1 MDRTALVPLGN
12 QVVVIGLDGQLRVLA
27 EGQQPL
33 PGEVIVAMTDAAPQ
47 DLKIQLAQE
56 QGLKDIS
63 DDVAQIISAIEQ
75 GQDPSA
81 TDEELA
87 PAAGENSGSSLQN
100 SATIVRDGTEVL
112 ASTNFETIGLESL
125 GLSETQALT
134 LNDFFTTGIETS
146 GDGSSKPL
154 TNSPVTL
161 SAVEEDSDPITITT
175 EELLSNVNIDD
186 ADTLVITNVTIESG
200 NGTLIDNSDGSWT
213 YIPEADDDTEVS
225 FSYDIIDN
233 DGGVIN
239 GTANLDI
246 TPVNDAPIAT
256 NDAIQTDED
265 SQVVIDVLANDS
277 DIEGDDL
284 IITSASVPEEQGIVE
299 IINGKLV
306 FTPAENFNGNATIS
320 YTISDGELEDEAQV
334 SVTVNSVNDAP
345 IASNDTTITEEDSSV
360 TIDVLPNDTDI
371 DGDTLS
377 IESASVPE
385 AQGTV
390 EIVDGKLVF
399 TPAENFHGDAE
410 ITYTITD
417 GALTDQA
424 TVNVTVNA
432 VNDTPVVESNIAD
445 QTLAEDFT
453 PYSIDLNTAFSD
465 VDNVDG
471 ELTFSVSG
479 NSNIQ
484 VAIVNGI
491 ATFTPTADWNGSEAL
506 TFTATDPSGESVSQT
521 VNFTVAPVADIVAD
535 KATVVEDTPTIIK
548 VLDNDTFEGD
558 DKVVSL
564 DTDNGPANGTVSVN
578 PDGSVT
584 YTPNDNF
591 HGTDSFTYIV
601 TSGGVSES
609 TTVNVDVTPVN
620 DAPVAKDD
628 TATTQEDTA
637 VTIDVLPNDTDID
650 GDTLSIQSASVP
662 EAQGTVEI
670 VDGKLVFT
678 PAENFHGDAEIT
690 YTITDGA
697 LTDQATVNVT
707 VNAVNDTPVVESNI
721 ADQTLAED
729 FTPYSI
735 DLNTAFSD
743 VDNVDG
749 DLTFSVSGNSNIQVA
764 IVNGI
769 ATFTPTADWN
779 GSEALTFTATDPG
792 GESVSQTVNF
802 TVAPV
807 ADIVADS
814 ATVVEDTPTIIKVL
828 GNDTFEGNDKVVS
841 LDSNNGPANGTVS
854 VNPDGSVTYTPND
867 NFHGTDS
874 FTYIVTSGG
883 VSESTTVN
891 VDVTPV
897 NDAPVATND
906 NAVTDEDTPVT
917 IDVLPN
923 DTDIDGDTLS
933 IQSASVP
940 EAQGTVEIVDG
951 KLVFTPAENFHGDA
965 EITYTVTDGSLTD
978 QATVNVTV
986 NAVNDTPVVES
997 NIADQTLAEDFTPYS
1012 IDLNT
1017 AFSDVDNVDGE
1028 LTFSVSGNSN
1038 IQVAIVNGIATF
1050 TPTADWNGSEA
1061 LTFTATDPSG
1071 ESVRQT
1077 VNFTVAPVADIV
1089 ADKATVV
1096 EDTPTIIKVLDNDTF
1111 EGDDKVV
1118 SLDTNNGPA
1127 NGTVSVNP
1135 DGSVTYT
1142 PNDNFHGT
1150 DSFTYIVTSGGVS
1163 ESTTV
1168 NVDVTPVND
1177 APVATNDNAVTD
1189 EDTPVTIDVLPN
1201 DTDIDGD
1208 TLSIQSA
1215 SVPEAQGTVEIVD
1228 GKLVFTPAENFH
1240 GDAEITYTITD
1251 GALTDQATVNVTV
1264 NAVNDTP
1271 VVESNIADQTLAE
1284 DFTPYSID
1292 LNTAFSDVDN
1302 VDGELTFSVS
1312 GNSNIQVAIVNGI
1325 ATFTPTADWNGSE
1338 ALTFTATDPS
1348 GESVSQTV
1356 NFTVAPVADIES
1368 DRATVVED
1376 TPTIIKVL
1384 GNDTFEGDDKVV
1396 SLDTNNGPAN
1406 GTVSVNPDGSVTY
1419 TPNDNYHG
1427 ADSFTYIVTSG
1438 GVSESTTVNVD
1449 VTPVNDAP
1457 VAKDDTAVTDEDTP
1471 VTIDVLPNDTD
1482 IDGDKLSIDSA
1493 SVPSEQGTVEI
1504 VDGKLVFTP
1513 AENFHGDA
1521 EITYTVTDGALTDQA
1536 TVNVT
1541 VNAVNDTPVVESSI
1555 ADQTLAE
1562 DFTPYS
1568 IDLNTAFSDVDNV
1581 DGELTFSVSGNS
1593 NIQVAIV
1600 NGIATFTPTADWNGS
1615 EALTFTATDLSGE
1628 SVSQTVNFTVAP
1640 VADIVA
1646 DKATVV
1652 EDTPTIIKVLEN
1664 DTFEGDDKVV
1674 SLDTNNGPANGT
1686 VSVNP
1691 DGSVTYKPNDNYH
1704 GTDSFTYIVTSG
1716 GVSESTTVNVDVT
1729 PVNDA
1734 PVATNDTATTQED
1747 TAVTIDVLPN
1757 DTDIDGDTLRI
1768 DSASV
1773 PSDQGSV
1780 EIIDGKLVFTP
1791 AENFHGDAEITY
1803 TITDGALTDQAT
1815 VNVTVN
1821 AVNDTPVVESS
1832 IAGQTLAED
1841 FTPYSIDLN
1850 TAFSDVDNV
1859 DGELSFSVSGNSNIQ
1874 VAIVNGIATFTPTA
1888 DWNGSEA
1895 LTFTAT
1901 DPSGESVSQTVNF
1914 IVAPVADIVA
1924 DKATVVEDTPTI
1936 IKVLENDTF
1945 EGDDK
1950 VVSLDTNHGPANGTV
1965 SVNPDGSV
1973 TYTPNDNYHGAD
1985 SFTYI
1990 VTSGGVSESTTVN
2003 VDVTPVNDAP
2013 VANDDA
2019 ATTQEDTAVTIDVLP
2034 NDTDIDGDT
2043 LRIDS
2048 ASVPSDQGTVEIVDG
2063 KLVFTPAENF
2073 HGDAEITY
2081 TVTDGSLTDQAT
2093 VNVTVNAVND
2103 TPVVESNIA
2112 DQTLAEDF
2120 TPYSIDLNTAFSDVD
2135 NVDGEL
2141 SFSVSG
2147 NSNVLVSIEN
2157 GIATISPTADWN
2169 GSEILTFTATDPSG
2183 ESVSQTVNFTV
2194 APVADIVA
2202 DNATVVEDTPTII
2215 KVLGNDTFEGDDK
2228 VVSIDTNNGPANGT
2242 VSVNPDGSVTYTPND
2257 NYHGTDSF
2265 TYIVTSGGVS
2275 ESTTV
2280 NVDVTPVNDA
2290 PVATND
2296 NAVTDEDTPVTIDVL
2311 PNDTD
2316 IDGDTL
2322 SIQSASVPSEQ
2333 GTVEIVDGKLVF
2345 TPAENFHGD
2354 AEITYTITDGALTDQ
2369 ATVNVTVNAVN
2380 DTPVVESN
2388 IADQTLAEDFTP
2400 YSIDLN
2406 TAFSDV
2412 DNADGELTFSV
2423 SGNSNIQVAIVNG
2436 IATFTPTADWNGSE
2450 TLTFTA
2456 TDPSGESV
2464 SQTVNF
2470 TVAPVADIVAD
2481 KATVVEDTPTII
2493 KVLGNDT
2500 FEGNDK
2506 VVSLDSNNGPANG
2519 TVSVNPD
2526 GSVTYTPN
2534 DNYHGA
2540 DSFTYIVTSGGVSES
2555 TTVNVD
2561 VTPVNDAPVATNDNA
2576 VTDEDTPVTI
2586 DVLPNDTD
2594 IDGDTLS
2601 IQSASVPSD
2610 QGKVEIIDGKLVF
2623 TPAENFHGDA
2633 EITYTVTDGALTDQ
2647 ATVNVTVNAVN
2658 DTPVVESNLADQ
2670 TLAEDFTP
2678 YSIDLNT
2685 AFSDV
2690 DNVDGELS
2698 FSGSGNSNIQVA
2710 IVNGIATFTPT
2721 ADWNGSEALTF
2732 TATDPSGES
2741 VSQTVNFT
2749 VAPVADIVA
2758 DNATVVEDTPTI
2770 IKVLDND
2777 TFEGDDKVVSLDTNN
2792 GPANG
2797 TVSVNPDGSVT
2808 YTPNDNYYGTDSF
2821 TYIVTSGGVSESTTV
2836 NVDVTPVNDA
2846 PVANDDIAVTDED
2859 TPVTIDV
2866 LPNDTDIDGDTL
2878 SIQSASVPSDQGTV
2892 EIVDGKLVFT
2902 PAENF
2907 HGDAEITYTVT
2918 DGALTDQAT
2927 VNVTVNAVNDTP
2939 VVESNIADQTLAED
2953 FTPYSIDLNTAFS
2966 DVDNVDGDLT
2976 FSVSG
2981 NSNIQV
2987 AIVNGIATFTPTAD
3001 WNGSEAL
3008 TFTVTDPSGES
3019 VSQTVN
3025 FTVAPVADIVADKAT
3040 VMEDTPTIIK
3050 VLGNDT
3056 FEGDDKVVSLDTNNG
3071 PANGTVSVNPDGS
3084 VTYTPNDNY
3093 HGTDSFTYI
3102 VTSGGVSESTTV
3114 NVDVTPVN
3122 DAPVAKDDTAITDE
3136 DTPVTI
3142 DVLPNDTDIDGD
3154 KLSIESA
3161 SVPEAQGTVEIVDG
3175 KLVFTPAENFH
3186 GDAEITYTVTDG
3198 SLTDQATVNVTVN
3211 AVNDTPVV
3219 ESSLADQTLAEDFT
3233 PYSIDLNTAFSDV
3246 DNADGELTFSV
3257 SGNSNIQVAIVNGIA
3272 TITPT
3277 ADWNGSEALTFTATD
3292 PSGESVSQTVN
3303 FTVAPVADIVADN
3316 ATVVEDTPTII
3327 KVLEND
3333 TFEGDDKVVSLD
3345 TNNGPAN
3352 GTVSVNPDGSVTYT
3366 PNDNYHGTDSFTYIV
3381 TSGGVSESTTVNVDV
3396 TPVNDAPVAKDD
3408 TAVTDEDTPVTIDVL
3423 PNDTDIDGDTLSIQS
3438 ASVPSD
3444 QGTVE
3449 IVDGKLVFTPAENFH
3464 GDAEITYT
3472 VTDGALTD
3480 QAKVAVTV
3488 NPVNDAPTIKVDA
3501 VESITEDAVST
3512 DTVVA
3517 TLEVADTDTPEEQL
3531 TVSLENNS
3539 NGYFALVGDEV
3550 KLTQAGVDA
3559 VNNDELNLKDLT
3571 ISASVSDGV
3580 NPTVSDSDSL
3590 IVNRVNDAP
3599 TVDNVIS
3606 DQVLAEDFTIYT
3618 IDLNDAFKDSDSALN
3633 FSVSGNSN
3641 VLVSIENGIATISP
3655 TADWNGSE
3663 ALTFTA
3669 TDPSGESVSQTVNF
3683 TVAPVADIVA
3693 DKATVVEDT
3702 PTIIKVLGNDTFEGD
3717 DKVVSIDINNGPA
3730 NGTVSVNPDG
3740 SVTYTPNDNY
3750 HGTDSFTYIVTSGGV
3765 SESTTVNVDV
3775 TPVNDAPVATN
3786 DTAITDEDTPVTIDV
3801 LPNDTD
3807 IDGDTLSIQSASVP
3821 SDQGTVEIVDGK
3833 LVFTPAENF
3842 HGDAEIT
3849 YTVTDGS
3856 LTDQAT
3862 VNVTVNAVNDTPVVE
3877 SNIADQTLA
3886 EDFTPYS
3893 IDLNTAFS
3901 DVDNVDGELSFSV
3914 SGNNNV
3920 LVSIEN
3926 GIATISPTADW
3937 NGSEALAFTATDPSG
3952 ESVSQTVNFT
3962 VAPVADIV
3970 ADNATVV
3977 EDTPTIIKVL
3987 GNDTFEGDDKVV
3999 SLDTNNGPANGTV
4012 SVNLDG
4018 SVTYTP
4024 NDNYHGTDSFTY
4036 IVTSGGVSESTTV
4049 NVDVTPVNDAPVAT
4063 NDNAVTDEDTPVT
4076 IDVLPNDTD
4085 IDGDEL
4091 SIQSASVPSDQG
4103 TVEIVDGK
4111 LVFTPAENFH
4121 GDAEITYTITD
4132 GALTDQATVNV
4143 TVNAVND
4150 APVVESSIADQAL
4163 AEDFTPYSI
4172 DLNTAF
4178 SDVDNVDGEL
4188 SFSVSGNSNIQVA
4201 IVNGIA
4207 TFTPTAD
4214 WNGSEA
4220 LTFTATDP
4228 SGESVSQTVNFTVA
4242 PVADIVTDKATVV
4255 EDTPTIIKVLGNDTF
4270 EGDDKVVSL
4279 DTNNGPANGTVSV
4292 NLDGSVTYTPNDNY
4306 HGTDSFTYIVTSGGV
4321 SESTTVN
4328 VDVTPVNDAPVATND
4343 NAVTDEDTPVTI
4355 DVLPNDTDIDGDTLS
4370 IQSASV
4376 PETQGTVEIVDG
4388 KLVFTPAENFHGDAE
4403 ITYTVTDG
4411 ALTDQAT
4418 VNVTVNAVNDTP
4430 VVESNLADQTLA
4442 EDFTPYTID
4451 LNTAF
4456 SDVDNV
4462 DGELTFSVS
4471 GNSNVLV
4478 SIENG
4483 IATISPTADWNGS
4496 EALTFTATDPSG
4508 ESVSQT
4514 VNFTVAPVADIV
4526 ADNATVVEDT
4536 PTIIKVLGNDTFE
4549 GNDKVVSLDSN
4560 NGPANGTVSVNPDGS
4575 VTYTPNDNYHGTDSF
4590 TYIVT
4595 SGGVSESTTVNVD
4608 VTPVNDAPVAND
4620 DTAITDE
4627 DTPVTIDVLPN
4638 DTDIDGD
4645 KLSIQSASVPSDQGT
4660 VEIVDGK
4667 LVFTPAENFHG
4678 DAEITYTVTDGAL
4691 TDQATVNVT
4700 VNAVNDTP
4708 VVESSIADQT
4718 LAEDFTPYTIDL
4730 NTAFSDVDNAD
4741 GELTFSVSGN
4751 SNIQVA
4757 VVNGIATFTPTADW
4771 NGSEALT
4778 FTATD
4783 PSGES
4788 VSQTVN
4794 FTVTP
4799 VADIVAD
4806 KATVVEDTPTIIK
4819 VLDNDT
4825 FEGDDK
4831 VVSLDTNNGPANGT
4845 VSVNPDGS
4853 VTYTPND
4860 NYHGTDSFTY
4870 IVTSGGVSE
4879 STTVNVDVTPVNDK
4893 PDSEDFTHVTDK
4905 PVTQVVFDTDTKPL
4919 GDGDSQDHIA
4929 DVEDDLKGNDLHVR
4943 ITELPTS
4950 GTLFF
4955 KDSDGELHEIKEV
4968 SDTLYDKDSL
4978 YYEADNVGFLLG
4990 IKDRPNTPNG
5000 SESTTDFNNWGLSED
5015 GGSSHSRTEHLANGA
5030 SITISS
5036 DSGELAQYNRQVSH
5050 IGNGIADNDGQGI
5063 EKGETITIDLSNNP
5077 VGSVNLGL
5085 DGLGGLFDYGDDNAA
5100 LITVTYLDSNNVQ
5113 QTQTFEF
5120 LKPEGNFMLF
5130 QETSVGYGKD
5140 LALPEGSVITQL
5152 DFSTKNEGNWEL
5164 RYVEGV
5170 PAEDSFGYVAVDSEN
5185 GVSDPSTVNIVNE
5198 MLDGNIA
5205 ENGPSLSVVGD
5216 SVTEGDN
5223 VTFSVVLNETTSTAV
5238 KYQVDM
5244 LAQGSSVDKN
5254 DVNLSN
5260 ATYTNG
5266 VVFLGGYLIVPAG
5279 ISSFEI
5285 SIPTI
5290 DDLVVESSETIV
5302 LEIGGETG
5310 TATVL
5315 DNDSTKLSVV
5325 DAGDVIEGTDAIFTV
5340 LLSNPV
5346 QEAVVVNLK
5355 STTND
5360 SYTAE
5365 DVDLGTMVVTYVDTH
5380 GQTQTLDMAPNGDVT
5395 IPPGVAEI
5403 KVAVPTKLD
5412 NVHEGDESF
5421 GLTVT
5426 EIGSVTSNGIATG
5439 NANIVDSD
5447 PAPLVSISADQ
5458 NSVNEGETAGFTLT
5472 LDKVADESV
5481 TVHVEYSGVAQDGKD
5496 FVGVLSVEVPA
5507 GQSSA
5512 ALDLLTVTD
5521 GIYEG
5526 TESFTVTIKEVDGA
5540 DASIASNNSAS
5551 VVIVDAQ
5558 SAPKVTISSDQSSVD
5573 EGSDAKFIV
5582 NIDQKA
5588 DEDVLVTFTIGGNVD
5603 DKDYIAPSTYTVTIP
5618 AGKTSAPI
5626 DIKTLD
5632 DGIYEDLE
5640 NLTVTLI
5647 DTVGADS
5654 TLASDS
5660 NEATVSII
5668 DAQHAPEFISGGDSA
5683 GDKPN
5688 DDVYD
5693 FGSVN
5698 ENTVSGAVI
5707 GTVVAEDHDNDV
5719 LVYRFADGSSTN
5731 GIFDIDPTSGEI
5743 SLNKTIDDVDL
5754 GDYTLQVE
5762 VIDGTGGI
5770 DTAEVNVSL
5779 VNVNDAPESSPSV
5792 VEMNEDTQV
5801 MLDWSSFGIS
5811 DVDSDVSDLSVQIT
5825 TLPSDGS
5832 LEYRDSQG
5840 DWQSVQI
5847 DQVLDKSLF
5856 EENGVRFVPELNE
5869 SGSDSFGGNQ
5879 VGDQESSY
5887 AQIGF
5892 KPTDGQSSGQE
5903 STLTIDVNPV
5913 ADKPNLIAVTPLN
5926 SLPQQ
5931 EFNVTTWSNV
5941 QVGSSD
5947 GMGVN
5952 GETLISAINALN
5964 EADGTRLSWANV
5976 EDLGTHATLAN
5987 EAVLVTSLVYL
5998 EAGSSY
6004 DFVGQ
6009 ADDSLA
6015 IKLGGTLLDQAR
6027 WGSDSGDIKGA
6038 SFTPSVSGFYPIEI
6052 YHHNQSGPGN
6062 FNVDVSINGQAPV
6075 NLSNSSLY
6083 VVSDESA
6090 LEATDIRTSE
6100 LQEVNGV
6107 AFYET
6112 YQLNEGLQ
6120 DTAIPLSEI
6129 KASLNDTDGSESLK
6143 VTLTGL
6149 PVGAILSDGNSSITV
6164 ATIDE
6169 ELDVTSWAL
6178 DALTVTPP
6186 AGSHDDFTINLT
6198 ATSTESSNG
6207 DSAESN
6213 LAINVVVHENLP
6225 TETESDLGETIEDNT
6240 LQGNVL
6246 LNDSDGDNILMVD
6259 HLTIDGADY
6268 EVGESVSLTS
6278 GTLLVNRD
6286 GSYIFEPAEHWSGDV
6301 PLISYTTNTG
6311 VTNTLDINVVAIA
6324 DAPTI
6329 TINVGDLVKRDAID
6343 PNHHL
6348 ATSAINNTNTE
6359 NEAVAA
6365 NLGLDNAVPKINTH
6379 AGVVLGV
6386 NTDLSDTD
6394 SLFVGTDFND
6404 VFYGG
6409 GGDDVFVGGGNNDTF
6424 YGDDATSLTLHDGK
6438 DTVYLTGNFDDYK
6451 MTFKDDHGGKVPY
6464 WILLD
6469 SRSIDSVNDHTG
6481 SDDRGDHLYE
6491 IERVVFADKI
6501 VDLKPDG
6508 TYEVLQDRWIS
6519 VDVDVDLVDVDG
6531 SEDLAQTALVQ
6542 DLPDGVDVYVD
6553 GVAIKQD
6560 SNGDYPVTLG
6570 TDGKLSLDIR
6580 VPFDYEGSLEF
6591 PLSVTATSVEGS
6603 NNDAASTTE
6612 SVELTARDYVLE
6624 SGSHGNDQITGSDD
6638 HDIIVG
6644 DVQGLEIIAGQD
6656 YNIAFVLDTSG
6667 SMGNWVGT
6675 AKQEVL
6681 DVFDELLSAV
6691 NQGEKPGTV
6700 NIHLSEFASSA
6711 SAVISVD
6718 LSSLTARK
6726 EFVEELNR
6734 VIDDEGSGGT
6744 NYEAGLQS
6752 AVEWFSSQPNPNGQ
6766 NITYFVTDGQP
6777 NRATY
6782 LYGVAP
6788 SEFSKVILDV
6798 DNSGKL
6804 VTLQDIASKN
6814 NYSYGQTV
6822 TYKGDVVID
6831 SYGKVYSPLTGRI
6844 LGDIDRYYGSIRY
6857 YDEGNSSTQAQHM
6870 YQVLAALSSI
6880 EAIGLG
6886 SGVDEHT
6893 LKQYDTDGVVESDI
6907 DVTKL
6912 AETILGQDVPLKQ
6925 GSDTIQGGEGNDILL
6940 GDLIEFGG
6948 NEQGLSAIQ
6957 SHVAQQTGQDVS
6969 TVDGEDI
6976 HEYVRNNLEEFNQT
6990 HQGDKSDNLYGGA
7003 GDDLLFG
7010 HGGNDILVG
7019 GEGDDILIGGLGS
7032 DTLTG
7037 SEGADIFKW
7046 SEVTNDVDTVTDFN
7060 KNEDALDFSDLFDDL
7075 SKDEIGELLNDLQSG
7090 DHTGDVG
7097 EYHVEVAPDG
7107 GSEANLSITKGSST
7121 LDIHFDGAS
7130 VDDVTQ
7136 SLIASL
7142 EAQYKDM

>member
-1 MDRTALVPLGN
+1 MDRTALVSLGN
-12 QVVVIGLDGQLRVLA
+12 QVVVIGLDGELRVLT

-33 PGEVIVAMTDAAPQ
+33 PGEVVVATTDAAP
-47 DLKIQLAQE
+47 LNLNIQLTEE
-56 QGLKDIS
+56 QGSKDIS
-63 DDVAQIISAIEQ
+63 DDVARIIGAIEQ
-75 GQDPSA
+75 GQDPSIV
-81 TDEELA
+81 DEELA

-100 SATIVRDGTEVL
+100 SATIARDGTEVL

-134 LNDFFTTGIETS
+134 LNDFFATNIETS
-146 GDGSSKPL
+146 GDGSNKPL

-161 SAVEEDSDPITITT
+161 SAIEEDSDPITITT
-175 EELLSNVNIDD
+175 EELLSNVDIED
-186 ADTLVITNVTIESG
+186 ADTLIVTNVTIESG
-200 NGTLIDNSDGSWT
+200 NGTLIDNNDGSWT

-225 FSYDIIDN
+225 FSYDIIDD

-239 GTANLDI
+239 GNANLDI
-246 TPVNDAPIAT
+246 KPVNDAPIAT

-284 IITSASVPEEQGIVE
+284 SITSASVSEKQGIVE
-299 IINGKLV
+299 IVDGKLV

-345 IASNDTTITEEDSSV
+345 IALNDATITEEDTSV

-377 IESASVPE
+377 IESASVPSD
-385 AQGTV
+385 QGQV
-390 EIVDGKLVF
+390 EIIDGKLVF
-399 TPAENFHGDAE
+399 TPTENFNGDAE
-410 ITYTITD
+410 ITYTVTD
-417 GALTDQA
+417 GSLTDQA
-424 TVNVTVNA
+424 TVTVTVNA

-453 PYSIDLNTAFSD
+453 PYTIDLNTAFSD
-465 VDNVDG
+465 VDNADG

-491 ATFTPTADWNGSEAL
+491 ARFTPTADWNGSEIL

-535 KATVVEDTPTIIK
+535 KATVVEDT
-548 VLDNDTFEGD
+548 
-558 DKVVSL
+558 
-564 DTDNGPANGTVSVN
+564 A
-578 PDGSVT
+578 
-584 YTPNDNF
+584 
-591 HGTDSFTYIV
+591 
-601 TSGGVSES
+601 
-609 TTVNVDVTPVN
+609 
-620 DAPVAKDD
+620 
-628 TATTQEDTA
+628 
-637 VTIDVLPNDTDID
+637 
-650 GDTLSIQSASVP
+650 
-662 EAQGTVEI
+662 
-670 VDGKLVFT
+670 
-678 PAENFHGDAEIT
+678 
-690 YTITDGA
+690 
-697 LTDQATVNVT
+697 
-707 VNAVNDTPVVESNI
+707 
-721 ADQTLAED
+721 
-729 FTPYSI
+729 
-735 DLNTAFSD
+735 
-743 VDNVDG
+743 
-749 DLTFSVSGNSNIQVA
+749 
-764 IVNGI
+764 
-769 ATFTPTADWN
+769 
-779 GSEALTFTATDPG
+779 
-792 GESVSQTVNF
+792 
-802 TVAPV
+802 
-807 ADIVADS
+807 
-814 ATVVEDTPTIIKVL
+814 
-828 GNDTFEGNDKVVS
+828 
-841 LDSNNGPANGTVS
+841 
-854 VNPDGSVTYTPND
+854 
-867 NFHGTDS
+867 
-874 FTYIVTSGG
+874 
-883 VSESTTVN
+883 
-891 VDVTPV
+891 
-897 NDAPVATND
+897 
-906 NAVTDEDTPVT
+906 
-917 IDVLPN
+917 
-923 DTDIDGDTLS
+923 
-933 IQSASVP
+933 
-940 EAQGTVEIVDG
+940 
-951 KLVFTPAENFHGDA
+951 
-965 EITYTVTDGSLTD
+965 
-978 QATVNVTV
+978 
-986 NAVNDTPVVES
+986 
-997 NIADQTLAEDFTPYS
+997 
-1012 IDLNT
+1012 
-1017 AFSDVDNVDGE
+1017 
-1028 LTFSVSGNSN
+1028 
-1038 IQVAIVNGIATF
+1038 
-1050 TPTADWNGSEA
+1050 
-1061 LTFTATDPSG
+1061 
-1071 ESVRQT
+1071 
-1077 VNFTVAPVADIV
+1077 
-1089 ADKATVV
+1089 
-1096 EDTPTIIKVLDNDTF
+1096 TIIKVLDNDTF

-1142 PNDNFHGT
+1142 PNDNYHGT

-1168 NVDVTPVND
+1168 SVDVTPVND
-1177 APVATNDNAVTD
+1177 APVAKDDTAITD

-1201 DTDIDGD
+1201 DTDIDGEKLSIESASVPKEQGTVEVVDGKLVFTPAENFNGDAEITYIVTDGELTDEAKVTVTVNPVNDAPTIKVDAVESITEDAVNTD
-1208 TLSIQSA
+1208 TVVATLTVRDTDTPEDQLTVSLENNSNGYFVLVGDEVKLTQAGVDAVNNDELNLKDLTISASVSDGVNPTANDSDSLIVNRVNDAPTVDNVISDQVLAEDFATYTIDLNNAFKDSDSTLNFSVSGNSNVLVSIENGIATISPTADWNGSETLTFTATDPSGEIVSQAVNFTVAPVADIEADSTDVVEDTPTVINVLGNDTFDGDDKVVSLDTNKGPANGTVSVNPDGAVTYIPDDNYVGKDTFTYVVTSGGVSESTTVEVNVTPVNDAPVAKDDTAITDEDTPVTIDVLPNDTDVDGDKLSIQSA
-1215 SVPEAQGTVEIVD
+1215 SVPEAQGKVEIVD
-1228 GKLVFTPAENFH
+1228 GKLVFTPAENFN
-1240 GDAEITYTITD
+1240 GDTEITYTITD

-1271 VVESNIADQTLAE
+1271 AVESNLADQTLAE
-1284 DFTPYSID
+1284 DFTPYTID

-1312 GNSNIQVAIVNGI
+1312 GNSNVNVSIENGI
-1325 ATFTPTADWNGSE
+1325 ATISPTADWNGSE
-1338 ALTFTATDPS
+1338 TLTFTATDPS

-1356 NFTVAPVADIES
+1356 NFTVSPVADIVA
-1368 DRATVVED
+1368 DKATVVED

-1384 GNDTFEGDDKVV
+1384 GNDTFEGDNKVV

-1427 ADSFTYIVTSG
+1427 TDSFTYFVTSG

-1482 IDGDKLSIDSA
+1482 IDGDTLSIQSA
-1493 SVPSEQGTVEI
+1493 SVPEAQGT
-1504 VDGKLVFTP
+1504 
-1513 AENFHGDA
+1513 
-1521 EITYTVTDGALTDQA
+1521 
-1536 TVNVT
+1536 
-1541 VNAVNDTPVVESSI
+1541 
-1555 ADQTLAE
+1555 
-1562 DFTPYS
+1562 
-1568 IDLNTAFSDVDNV
+1568 
-1581 DGELTFSVSGNS
+1581 
-1593 NIQVAIV
+1593 
-1600 NGIATFTPTADWNGS
+1600 
-1615 EALTFTATDLSGE
+1615 
-1628 SVSQTVNFTVAP
+1628 
-1640 VADIVA
+1640 
-1646 DKATVV
+1646 
-1652 EDTPTIIKVLEN
+1652 
-1664 DTFEGDDKVV
+1664 
-1674 SLDTNNGPANGT
+1674 
-1686 VSVNP
+1686 
-1691 DGSVTYKPNDNYH
+1691 
-1704 GTDSFTYIVTSG
+1704 
-1716 GVSESTTVNVDVT
+1716 
-1729 PVNDA
+1729 
-1734 PVATNDTATTQED
+1734 
-1747 TAVTIDVLPN
+1747 
-1757 DTDIDGDTLRI
+1757 
-1768 DSASV
+1768 
-1773 PSDQGSV
+1773 V

-1791 AENFHGDAEITY
+1791 AENFNDDAEITY
-1803 TITDGALTDQAT
+1803 TI
-1815 VNVTVN
+1815 
-1821 AVNDTPVVESS
+1821 
-1832 IAGQTLAED
+1832 
-1841 FTPYSIDLN
+1841 
-1850 TAFSDVDNV
+1850 
-1859 DGELSFSVSGNSNIQ
+1859 
-1874 VAIVNGIATFTPTA
+1874 
-1888 DWNGSEA
+1888 
-1895 LTFTAT
+1895 
-1901 DPSGESVSQTVNF
+1901 
-1914 IVAPVADIVA
+1914 
-1924 DKATVVEDTPTI
+1924 
-1936 IKVLENDTF
+1936 
-1945 EGDDK
+1945 
-1950 VVSLDTNHGPANGTV
+1950 
-1965 SVNPDGSV
+1965 
-1973 TYTPNDNYHGAD
+1973 
-1985 SFTYI
+1985 
-1990 VTSGGVSESTTVN
+1990 
-2003 VDVTPVNDAP
+2003 
-2013 VANDDA
+2013 
-2019 ATTQEDTAVTIDVLP
+2019 
-2034 NDTDIDGDT
+2034 
-2043 LRIDS
+2043 
-2048 ASVPSDQGTVEIVDG
+2048 
-2063 KLVFTPAENF
+2063 
-2073 HGDAEITY
+2073 
-2081 TVTDGSLTDQAT
+2081 TDGSLTDQAT

-2103 TPVVESNIA
+2103 TPVVESNLA

-2147 NSNVLVSIEN
+2147 NNNVLVSIEN

-2169 GSEILTFTATDPSG
+2169 GSEALTFTATDPSG

-2215 KVLGNDTFEGDDK
+2215 KVLGNDTFEG
-2228 VVSIDTNNGPANGT
+2228 
-2242 VSVNPDGSVTYTPND
+2242 
-2257 NYHGTDSF
+2257 
-2265 TYIVTSGGVS
+2265 
-2275 ESTTV
+2275 
-2280 NVDVTPVNDA
+2280 
-2290 PVATND
+2290 
-2296 NAVTDEDTPVTIDVL
+2296 
-2311 PNDTD
+2311 
-2316 IDGDTL
+2316 
-2322 SIQSASVPSEQ
+2322 
-2333 GTVEIVDGKLVF
+2333 
-2345 TPAENFHGD
+2345 
-2354 AEITYTITDGALTDQ
+2354 
-2369 ATVNVTVNAVN
+2369 
-2380 DTPVVESN
+2380 
-2388 IADQTLAEDFTP
+2388 
-2400 YSIDLN
+2400 
-2406 TAFSDV
+2406 
-2412 DNADGELTFSV
+2412 
-2423 SGNSNIQVAIVNG
+2423 
-2436 IATFTPTADWNGSE
+2436 
-2450 TLTFTA
+2450 
-2456 TDPSGESV
+2456 
-2464 SQTVNF
+2464 
-2470 TVAPVADIVAD
+2470 
-2481 KATVVEDTPTII
+2481 
-2493 KVLGNDT
+2493 
-2500 FEGNDK
+2500 NDK
-2506 VVSLDSNNGPANG
+2506 VVSLDTNNGPANG

-2594 IDGDTLS
+2594 IDGDKLS
-2601 IQSASVPSD
+2601 ID
-2610 QGKVEIIDGKLVF
+2610 
-2623 TPAENFHGDA
+2623 
-2633 EITYTVTDGALTDQ
+2633 
-2647 ATVNVTVNAVN
+2647 
-2658 DTPVVESNLADQ
+2658 
-2670 TLAEDFTP
+2670 
-2678 YSIDLNT
+2678 
-2685 AFSDV
+2685 
-2690 DNVDGELS
+2690 
-2698 FSGSGNSNIQVA
+2698 
-2710 IVNGIATFTPT
+2710 
-2721 ADWNGSEALTF
+2721 
-2732 TATDPSGES
+2732 
-2741 VSQTVNFT
+2741 
-2749 VAPVADIVA
+2749 
-2758 DNATVVEDTPTI
+2758 
-2770 IKVLDND
+2770 
-2777 TFEGDDKVVSLDTNN
+2777 
-2792 GPANG
+2792 
-2797 TVSVNPDGSVT
+2797 
-2808 YTPNDNYYGTDSF
+2808 
-2821 TYIVTSGGVSESTTV
+2821 
-2836 NVDVTPVNDA
+2836 
-2846 PVANDDIAVTDED
+2846 
-2859 TPVTIDV
+2859 
-2866 LPNDTDIDGDTL
+2866 
-2878 SIQSASVPSDQGTV
+2878 SASVPSDQGTV

-2907 HGDAEITYTVT
+2907 NGDAEITYTVT
-2918 DGALTDQAT
+2918 DGTLTDQAT

-2939 VVESNIADQTLAED
+2939 EVESNIADQTLAED
-2953 FTPYSIDLNTAFS
+2953 FTPYTIDLNVAFS
-2966 DVDNVDGDLT
+2966 DVDNVDSDLT

-2981 NSNIQV
+2981 NSNVNVSIE
-2987 AIVNGIATFTPTAD
+2987 NGIATITPTAD
-3001 WNGSEAL
+3001 WNGKETI
-3008 TFTVTDPSGES
+3008 TFTAKDPSGES

-3025 FTVAPVADIVADKAT
+3025 FTVAPVADIEADSAD
-3040 VMEDTPTIIK
+3040 VVEDTPTIIN

-3056 FEGDDKVVSLDTNNG
+3056 FDGDDKVVSLDTSKG
-3071 PANGTVSVNPDGS
+3071 PANGTVSVNPDGT
-3084 VTYTPNDNY
+3084 VTYIPDDNY
-3093 HGTDSFTYI
+3093 VGKDTFTYV

-3114 NVDVTPVN
+3114 EVNVTPVN
-3122 DAPVAKDDTAITDE
+3122 DAPVAKDDIATTQE
-3136 DTPVTI
+3136 DTAVTI
-3142 DVLPNDTDIDGD
+3142 DVLPNDTDVDDD

-3161 SVPEAQGTVEIVDG
+3161 SVPKEQGTVEVVDG
-3175 KLVFTPAENFH
+3175 KLVFTPAENFN
-3186 GDAEITYTVTDG
+3186 GDAEINYIVTDG
-3198 SLTDQATVNVTVN
+3198 QLTD
-3211 AVNDTPVV
+3211 
-3219 ESSLADQTLAEDFT
+3219 
-3233 PYSIDLNTAFSDV
+3233 
-3246 DNADGELTFSV
+3246 
-3257 SGNSNIQVAIVNGIA
+3257 
-3272 TITPT
+3272 
-3277 ADWNGSEALTFTATD
+3277 EA
-3292 PSGESVSQTVN
+3292 
-3303 FTVAPVADIVADN
+3303 
-3316 ATVVEDTPTII
+3316 
-3327 KVLEND
+3327 
-3333 TFEGDDKVVSLD
+3333 KVV
-3345 TNNGPAN
+3345 
-3352 GTVSVNPDGSVTYT
+3352 VS
-3366 PNDNYHGTDSFTYIV
+3366 
-3381 TSGGVSESTTVNVDV
+3381 
-3396 TPVNDAPVAKDD
+3396 
-3408 TAVTDEDTPVTIDVL
+3408 
-3423 PNDTDIDGDTLSIQS
+3423 
-3438 ASVPSD
+3438 
-3444 QGTVE
+3444 
-3449 IVDGKLVFTPAENFH
+3449 
-3464 GDAEITYT
+3464 
-3472 VTDGALTD
+3472 
-3480 QAKVAVTV
+3480 V

-3517 TLEVADTDTPEEQL
+3517 TLTVRDTDTPEDQL

-3539 NGYFALVGDEV
+3539 NGYFVLVGNEV

-3580 NPTVSDSDSL
+3580 NPTASDSDSL
-3590 IVNRVNDAP
+3590 VVNRVNDAP
-3599 TVDNVIS
+3599 TVDNAIT
-3606 DQVLAEDFTIYT
+3606 DQVLSEDFATYT
-3618 IDLNDAFKDSDSALN
+3618 IDLNDAFKDSDSVLS
-3633 FSVSGNSN
+3633 FSVAGNSN

-3663 ALTFTA
+3663 ILTFTA
-3669 TDPSGESVSQTVNF
+3669 TDSNGESISQTVNF

-3702 PTIIKVLGNDTFEGD
+3702 PTIV
-3717 DKVVSIDINNGPA
+3717 
-3730 NGTVSVNPDG
+3730 
-3740 SVTYTPNDNY
+3740 
-3750 HGTDSFTYIVTSGGV
+3750 
-3765 SESTTVNVDV
+3765 
-3775 TPVNDAPVATN
+3775 
-3786 DTAITDEDTPVTIDV
+3786 
-3801 LPNDTD
+3801 
-3807 IDGDTLSIQSASVP
+3807 
-3821 SDQGTVEIVDGK
+3821 
-3833 LVFTPAENF
+3833 
-3842 HGDAEIT
+3842 
-3849 YTVTDGS
+3849 
-3856 LTDQAT
+3856 
-3862 VNVTVNAVNDTPVVE
+3862 
-3877 SNIADQTLA
+3877 
-3886 EDFTPYS
+3886 
-3893 IDLNTAFS
+3893 
-3901 DVDNVDGELSFSV
+3901 
-3914 SGNNNV
+3914 
-3920 LVSIEN
+3920 
-3926 GIATISPTADW
+3926 
-3937 NGSEALAFTATDPSG
+3937 
-3952 ESVSQTVNFT
+3952 
-3962 VAPVADIV
+3962 
-3970 ADNATVV
+3970 
-3977 EDTPTIIKVL
+3977 KVL

-4012 SVNLDG
+4012 AVNPDG
-4018 SVTYTP
+4018 SVIYTP
-4024 NDNYHGTDSFTY
+4024 NDNYHGADSFTY
-4036 IVTSGGVSESTTV
+4036 IVTSGGVSEST
-4049 NVDVTPVNDAPVAT
+4049 
-4063 NDNAVTDEDTPVT
+4063 
-4076 IDVLPNDTD
+4076 
-4085 IDGDEL
+4085 
-4091 SIQSASVPSDQG
+4091 
-4103 TVEIVDGK
+4103 IVK
-4111 LVFTPAENFH
+4111 
-4121 GDAEITYTITD
+4121 
-4132 GALTDQATVNV
+4132 
-4143 TVNAVND
+4143 
-4150 APVVESSIADQAL
+4150 
-4163 AEDFTPYSI
+4163 
-4172 DLNTAF
+4172 
-4178 SDVDNVDGEL
+4178 
-4188 SFSVSGNSNIQVA
+4188 
-4201 IVNGIA
+4201 
-4207 TFTPTAD
+4207 
-4214 WNGSEA
+4214 
-4220 LTFTATDP
+4220 
-4228 SGESVSQTVNFTVA
+4228 
-4242 PVADIVTDKATVV
+4242 
-4255 EDTPTIIKVLGNDTF
+4255 
-4270 EGDDKVVSL
+4270 
-4279 DTNNGPANGTVSV
+4279 
-4292 NLDGSVTYTPNDNY
+4292 
-4306 HGTDSFTYIVTSGGV
+4306 
-4321 SESTTVN
+4321 
-4328 VDVTPVNDAPVATND
+4328 
-4343 NAVTDEDTPVTI
+4343 
-4355 DVLPNDTDIDGDTLS
+4355 
-4370 IQSASV
+4370 
-4376 PETQGTVEIVDG
+4376 
-4388 KLVFTPAENFHGDAE
+4388 
-4403 ITYTVTDG
+4403 
-4411 ALTDQAT
+4411 
-4418 VNVTVNAVNDTP
+4418 
-4430 VVESNLADQTLA
+4430 
-4442 EDFTPYTID
+4442 
-4451 LNTAF
+4451 
-4456 SDVDNV
+4456 
-4462 DGELTFSVS
+4462 
-4471 GNSNVLV
+4471 
-4478 SIENG
+4478 
-4483 IATISPTADWNGS
+4483 
-4496 EALTFTATDPSG
+4496 
-4508 ESVSQT
+4508 
-4514 VNFTVAPVADIV
+4514 
-4526 ADNATVVEDT
+4526 
-4536 PTIIKVLGNDTFE
+4536 
-4549 GNDKVVSLDSN
+4549 
-4560 NGPANGTVSVNPDGS
+4560 
-4575 VTYTPNDNYHGTDSF
+4575 
-4590 TYIVT
+4590 
-4595 SGGVSESTTVNVD
+4595 
-4608 VTPVNDAPVAND
+4608 
-4620 DTAITDE
+4620 
-4627 DTPVTIDVLPN
+4627 
-4638 DTDIDGD
+4638 
-4645 KLSIQSASVPSDQGT
+4645 
-4660 VEIVDGK
+4660 
-4667 LVFTPAENFHG
+4667 
-4678 DAEITYTVTDGAL
+4678 
-4691 TDQATVNVT
+4691 
-4700 VNAVNDTP
+4700 
-4708 VVESSIADQT
+4708 
-4718 LAEDFTPYTIDL
+4718 
-4730 NTAFSDVDNAD
+4730 
-4741 GELTFSVSGN
+4741 
-4751 SNIQVA
+4751 
-4757 VVNGIATFTPTADW
+4757 
-4771 NGSEALT
+4771 
-4778 FTATD
+4778 
-4783 PSGES
+4783 
-4788 VSQTVN
+4788 
-4794 FTVTP
+4794 
-4799 VADIVAD
+4799 
-4806 KATVVEDTPTIIK
+4806 
-4819 VLDNDT
+4819 
-4825 FEGDDK
+4825 
-4831 VVSLDTNNGPANGT
+4831 
-4845 VSVNPDGS
+4845 
-4853 VTYTPND
+4853 
-4860 NYHGTDSFTY
+4860 
-4870 IVTSGGVSE
+4870 
-4879 STTVNVDVTPVNDK
+4879 VDVTPVNDK
-4893 PDSEDFTHVTDK
+4893 PDSEDFTHVADDQLTH
-4905 PVTQVVFDTDTKPL
+4905 VVFDTDTKPL

-4929 DVEDDLKGNDLHVR
+4929 DIEDDLNSNDLHVR

-4990 IKDRPNTPNG
+4990 IKDRPDTPNS

-5015 GGSSHSRTEHLANGA
+5015 GGPSHSRTEHLVNGS

-5036 DSGELAQYNRQVSH
+5036 DSDELAQYNRQVSH

-5130 QETSVGYGKD
+5130 QETSVGYGKE
-5140 LALPEGSVITQL
+5140 LALPEASVITQL

-5170 PAEDSFGYVAVDSEN
+5170 PAEDSFGYVTVDSES

-5198 MLDGNIA
+5198 MLDGNVA

-5223 VTFSVVLNETTSTAV
+5223 VTFLVVLDEVTSTAV

-5380 GQTQTLDMAPNGDVT
+5380 GQTQTLDIAPNGDVT

-5426 EIGSVTSNGIATG
+5426 EIGSVTSNGIVTG

-5472 LDKVADESV
+5472 LDKVADEGV

-5512 ALDLLTVTD
+5512 ALDLLTLTD

-5526 TESFTVTIKEVDGA
+5526 AESFTVTIKEVDGA

-5558 SAPKVTISSDQSSVD
+5558 SAPKVTIGSDQSSVD

-5698 ENTVSGAVI
+5698 ENTVSGSII

-5719 LVYRFADGSSTN
+5719 LVYRFADGSTTN

-5779 VNVNDAPESSPSV
+5779 VNVNDAPESSPSA
-5792 VEMNEDTQV
+5792 VEMSEDTQV

-5811 DVDSDVSDLSVQIT
+5811 DVDSNVSELSVQIT

-5832 LEYRDSQG
+5832 LEYKDSQG

-5856 EENGVRFVPELNE
+5856 DENSVRFVPELNE

-5892 KPTDGQSSGQE
+5892 KPTDGQSTGQE
-5903 STLTIDVNPV
+5903 STLTIDVNPI
-5913 ADKPNLIAVTPLN
+5913 ADKPNLIAVTHEN

-5952 GETLISAINALN
+5952 GETLISAINVLD

-5976 EDLGTHATLAN
+5976 EDLGTNATLAN

-6129 KASLNDTDGSESLK
+6129 KTSLNDKDGSESLK

-6178 DALTVTPP
+6178 DTLTVTPP

-6198 ATSTESSNG
+6198 ATSTERANG

-6225 TETESDLGETIEDNT
+6225 TETESDIGKTNEDSS

-6246 LNDSDGDNILMVD
+6246 RNDFDDDNTLMVD
-6259 HLTIDGADY
+6259 HITINGTDY
-6268 EVGESVSLTS
+6268 AVGENVSLTS
-6278 GTLLVNRD
+6278 GTLLVNQD
-6286 GSYIFEPAEHWSGDV
+6286 GSYVFEPTEHWSGDV
-6301 PLISYTTNTG
+6301 PLINYTTNTG
-6311 VTNTLDINVVAIA
+6311 ATNTLDINVVAVA
-6324 DAPTI
+6324 DAPAI
-6329 TINVGDLVKRDAID
+6329 TINVGELVKRDAVD
-6343 PNHHL
+6343 PNHNL
-6348 ATSAINNTNTE
+6348 ATSAIDKTLTE
-6359 NEAVAA
+6359 NELVAA
-6365 NLGLDNAVPKINTH
+6365 DLGLDDVVQKNH
-6379 AGVVLGV
+6379 SYAGVMLGD
-6386 NTDLSDTD
+6386 NNDRSDTD
-6394 SLFVGTDFND
+6394 SLFVGTDYND
-6404 VFYGG
+6404 TFYGG
-6409 GGDDVFVGGGNNDTF
+6409 GGDDVFIGGGNNDSF
-6424 YGDDATSLTLHDGK
+6424 YGDDASTITDYDGQ
-6438 DTVYLTGNFDDYK
+6438 DTVYLTGNFSDYK
-6451 MTFKDDHGGKVPY
+6451 MTFKDDHGGQVPY

-6469 SRSIDSVNDHTG
+6469 NRSIDSVNDHTG

-6491 IERVVFADKI
+6491 IERIVFADK
-6501 VDLKPDG
+6501 VVELKPDG
-6508 TYEVLQDRWIS
+6508 TYEVLQERWIP
-6519 VDVDVDLVDVDG
+6519 VDINVDLVDADG
-6531 SEDLAQTALVQ
+6531 SESLAQTVFVEG
-6542 DLPDGVDVYVD
+6542 LPDGVELYID
-6553 GVAIKQD
+6553 GHAVNQD
-6560 SNGDYPVTLG
+6560 ANGNYLVTL
-6570 TDGKLSLDIR
+6570 DANGKVSLDIR

-6591 PLSVTATSVEGS
+6591 PLSVTATSVEEA

-6681 DVFDELLSAV
+6681 DVFDELLSAA

-6718 LSSLTARK
+6718 LSSPTARD
-6726 EFVEELNR
+6726 EFVKELNSA
-6734 VIDDEGSGGT
+6734 IGDEGDGGT

-6777 NRATY
+6777 NRATH
-6782 LYGVAP
+6782 LYHLAP
-6788 SEFSKVILDV
+6788 NEFSKVILDV
-6798 DNSGKL
+6798 DDSGKL
-6804 VTLQDIASKN
+6804 VTLQDIVSN
-6814 NYSYGQTV
+6814 SSYSYGQTV

-6831 SYGKVYSPLTGRI
+6831 SYGQVYSPLTGRT
-6844 LGDIDRYYGSIRY
+6844 LGDIDRYNGSIRY
-6857 YDEGNSSTQAQHM
+6857 YDEGGSSTQAQHM
-6870 YQVLAALSSI
+6870 YQVLAALSSV
-6880 EAIGLG
+6880 ESIGLG
-6886 SGVDEHT
+6886 SGVDEQT

-6925 GSDTIQGGEGNDILL
+6925 GSDTIQGGEGDDILL

-6969 TVDGEDI
+6969 TIDGEDI
-6976 HEYVRNNLEEFNQT
+6976 HEYVKNNLEEFNQS
-6990 HQGDKSDNLYGGA
+6990 HQGDKSDNLSGGA
-7003 GDDLLFG
+7003 GNDLLFG
-7010 HGGNDILVG
+7010 QGGNDILVG
-7019 GEGDDILIGGLGS
+7019 GEGDDILIGGLGN
-7032 DTLTG
+7032 DILTG
-7037 SEGADIFKW
+7037 DEGSDIFKW
-7046 SEVTNDVDTVTDFN
+7046 SEVTNEVDTVTDFN
-7060 KNEDALDFSDLFDDL
+7060 KDEDTLDFSDLFDDL
-7075 SKDEIGELLNDLQSG
+7075 SKDEVGELLTDLQSG

-7107 GSEANLSITKGSST
+7107 GSEANLSITKGGST